1 MTNLFWISHSK
12 FFCFTRIVGFSYCA
26 TIFFSSWIYFTR
38 EYLIYL
44 HVSPVLKFVS
54 FLEVGMLG
62 FYFDPKGPLPVT
74 FLKNRGM
81 DLWPKRPF
89 STYQTK
95 LPRYTPKKQ
104 TKREIKKQQLHFTV
118 VTQRFVILRPW
129 NWACKRRFSY
139 AWSIIRSLAKDRNN
153 CCCRRKINLLNW
165 QNSKNFCRPMTRN
178 DDTWVP

>member
-1 MTNLFWISHSK
+1 MKIAGQNWVTDSINIALLKVLHYLMFIIIWWTWCSSWYVLLKKKSFFQLALTKGNAMTNLFWISHSK
-12 FFCFTRIVGFSYCA
+12 FFCFTKIVGFSYCT

-95 LPRYTPKKQ
+95 LPRYTNNRRSRPSE
-104 TKREIKKQQLHFTV
+104 RL
-118 VTQRFVILRPW
+118 RSSSYIL
-129 NWACKRRFSY
+129 
-139 AWSIIRSLAKDRNN
+139 
-153 CCCRRKINLLNW
+153 LL
-165 QNSKNFCRPMTRN
+165 
-178 DDTWVP
+178 